1 MLRFKNSSFVRFL
14 PVLAVAMV
22 SFGLSACEALPK
34 SDPQIV
40 ASPDRVTLR
49 LAEAADRATKAM
61 ETLAEVEQA
70 KSPTPIAQ
78 RLDDV
83 PPELKRTVTIAWTG
97 PVAPL
102 AKAMADRASYRF
114 IELGSAPPVPVVVHV
129 DVINRSVIDVL
140 RDIGLQM
147 GARGSV
153 VVDAANRTVE
163 VNYATAS
170 H

>member
-1 MLRFKNSSFVRFL
+1 MLRIKNLLNVRFL
-14 PVLAVAMV
+14 SIVCI
-22 SFGLSACEALPK
+22 SFGLTACAGLPK

-70 KSPTPIAQ
+70 KSPAPIAQ

-114 IELGSAPPVPVVVHV
+114 VELGDVPPVPAVVHV
-129 DVINRSVIDVL
+129 DVVNRSVIDIL

-147 GARGSV
+147 GSRGSV
-153 VVDAANRTVE
+153 VVDAISRTVE
-163 VNYATAS
+163 VNYAPAS
-170 H
+170 Q